1 MFEDMLGA
9 RVIDFGRHWNKFLPL
24 CQLSYNNSYDLR
36 IDIKPFEALYGRG
49 FKSPICLFK
58 SRDVKLLGVDLVK
71 DTQDKARNIKTKIL
85 ATRSRQRVCI
95 SQ

>member
-1 MFEDMLGA
+1 MFEDMLGSC
-9 RVIDFGRHWNKFLPL
+9 VIDFGRHWNKFLPL

-49 FKSPICLFK
+49 FKYPICFFK